1 MYLTYLV
8 PHLHVN
14 RPLIE
19 LNQCIEP
26 CVSCFF
32 FLFFVFLTYCVKYNC
47 VKIFIMNRY

>member
-32 FLFFVFLTYCVKYNC
+32 FVFCFPHLLCE
-47 VKIFIMNRY
+47 I